1 MGSGAVERLSG
12 ALRSAKPRAGQLSP
26 CHAACSRLLFS
37 SGFVTPAAS
46 FLLRFS
52 KANSAL
58 YRAVIVPMRYRP
70 ASTACVRRRTEEGK
84 TNREIIRCLRRY
96 LAREIYR
103 YLLRGQIPPP
113 SRPKATP
120 PTENRDNVNGQRGYS
135 TPKGASTPSLR
146 RSSRR
151 ARKSSS
157 TAAPRPD
164 ARSFA
169 ARSSTV
175 SSCSTTL

>member
-12 ALRSAKPRAGQLSP
+12 ALRSAKPRAGQVSP

-52 KANSAL
+52 KANSGL

-70 ASTACVRRRTEEGK
+70 ASAACVRRRTEEGK

-113 SRPKATP
+113 SRPKP
-120 PTENRDNVNGQRGYS
+120 LHRPRTETTSMAKGAIRR
-135 TPKGASTPSLR
+135 PKGRQR
-146 RSSRR
+146 RR
-151 ARKSSS
+151 
-157 TAAPRPD
+157 
-164 ARSFA
+164 
-169 ARSSTV
+169 
-175 SSCSTTL
+175 